1 MRVFTDP
8 SVAEPLVTAPA
19 STQFILIRHGETEW
33 NRQRRMQGHS
43 DSPLSET
50 GLRQARLLAQRM
62 AALRFDALYCSDSG
76 RAQHTARH
84 VAEAT
89 GHALVVDA
97 RLRERNFGV
106 FEGLTRDEMIARYP
120 EDYARFKAR
129 DVHFAMP
136 RGESGV
142 AFRER
147 AIACMDEIA
156 ARHRGG
162 VVVVVTHGLVL
173 DVFYRLAMDIPFE
186 AVRVH
191 ELVNAG
197 LNHLHHEEGRW
208 RIETWGDGSHLAE
221 GLLTSA

>member
-1 MRVFTDP
+1 MNT
-8 SVAEPLVTAPA
+8 PA
-19 STQFILIRHGETEW
+19 ATQFILIRHGETEW

-50 GLRQARLLAQRM
+50 GLRQARLLAKRM
-62 AALRFDALYCSDSG
+62 AAMRFDALYSSDSG

-89 GHALVVDA
+89 GHTLHVDP

-106 FEGLTRDEMIARYP
+106 FEGLTREEMIAQYP

-142 AFRER
+142 DFRAR
-147 AIACMDEIA
+147 AVACMDEIA
-156 ARHRGG
+156 ARHCGG
-162 VVVVVTHGLVL
+162 LVVVVTHGLVL

-186 AVRVH
+186 AVRIH

-197 LNHLHHEEGRW
+197 INHLHHEDGRW
-208 RIETWGDGSHLAE
+208 RIEVWGDGSHLDE